1 MMMQIVGNPASSWEL
16 IAHASRTIV
25 ALGYH
30 TISDTEPKNDLEEEI
45 HAAVAWCA
53 HFDSCMSLLLLR
65 PRSLP
70 PLAIHA
76 ASLTRTDLLNPL
88 LVFENISM
96 EMIPIHYG
104 ILQLTLDSNP
114 KSSVLLKEEVAW
126 LRKQMSNI
134 YGLMEKVC
142 CREVCICRVDRFR
155 NVLTTFSVP
164 SRIFCCIG
172 SALSSGTFPR

>member
-1 MMMQIVGNPASSWEL
+1 MQIVGNPASCWEL

-53 HFDSCMSLLLLR
+53 HFDSCISLLLLR

-70 PLAIHA
+70 PLTIHA
-76 ASLTRTDLLNPL
+76 ASLTRTDPLNPL
-88 LVFENISM
+88 LIFENISM

-104 ILQLTLDSNP
+104 ILQLTLNSNP
-114 KSSVLLKEEVAW
+114 KSSVLLKEEVTW

-134 YGLMEKVC
+134 HSMMEKVC
-142 CREVCICRVDRFR
+142 YWERCNHRADSSR
-155 NVLTTFSVP
+155 NALTTSSIP
-164 SRIFCCIG
+164 SRTSYCIG
-172 SALSSGTFPR
+172 SLLSSSTFPR

>member
-1 MMMQIVGNPASSWEL
+1 MQIVGNPASCWEL

-30 TISDTEPKNDLEEEI
+30 TISDAEPKNDLEEEI
-45 HAAVAWCA
+45 HASLAWCA

-76 ASLTRTDLLNPL
+76 ASLTRTDPLNPL

-96 EMIPIHYG
+96 QMIPIHYG

-114 KSSVLLKEEVAW
+114 KSSVLLKEEVTW

-134 YGLMEKVC
+134 HSMMEKVSC
-142 CREVCICRVDRFR
+142 WEACNHRANQFR
-155 NVLTTFSVP
+155 ND
-164 SRIFCCIG
+164 RITSSIPFRRSCYIG
-172 SALSSGTFPR
+172 SVLSSSIFPH

>member
-76 ASLTRTDLLNPL
+76 ASLTRTDPLNPL

-104 ILQLTLDSNP
+104 ILKLTLDSSP

-126 LRKQMSNI
+126 LRKQMSNMN
-134 YGLMEKVC
+134 GLMERVC
-142 CREVCICRVDRFR
+142 FQEITSCRVDQFR
-155 NVLTTFSVP
+155 NVLITFSTQ
-164 SRIFCCIG
+164 SRISCCIG